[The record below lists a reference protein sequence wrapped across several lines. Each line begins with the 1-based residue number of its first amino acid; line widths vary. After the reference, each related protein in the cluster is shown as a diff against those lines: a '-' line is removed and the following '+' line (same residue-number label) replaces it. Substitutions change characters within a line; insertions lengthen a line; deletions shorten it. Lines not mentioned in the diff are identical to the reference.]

1 VYLVFLIILNI
12 LGFVGANLCFKKAA
26 LFSSASTQA
35 WIWFALGNL
44 IGFLGPVSITLAL
57 KQGSASGIFAISVG
71 LGFLVLQLSLWAFH
85 QEPMSAIQWFGAS
98 FIVIGLVLINWGRI
112 G

>member
-1 VYLVFLIILNI
+1 MYLIFLIVLNI

-26 LFSSASTQA
+26 LFSSGSTQT

-57 KQGSASGIFAISVG
+57 KQGSASGIFALSVG
-71 LGFLVLQLSLWAFH
+71 LGFLVLQLSLWAFYH
-85 QEPMSAIQWFGAS
+85 EPMSLFQWAGAG
-98 FIVIGLVLINWGRI
+98 FIVVGLVLINGGRI